1 MSVSTSSWTVAV
13 AVAIFAVP
21 VPVTNAGSSA
31 AIEGPAAAKTAASR
45 NAIASPRTPGSVAIH
60 TRKLDLDKLV
70 LADFGDEPSSA
81 SR

>member
-21 VPVTNAGSSA
+21 VPVTNAGNSA
-31 AIEGPAAAKTAASR
+31 ASEGAAAAKAAAAR
-45 NAIASPRTPGSVAIH
+45 KAIASPRTPGSVAIH

-70 LADFGDEPSSA
+70 LADFGDEPSSS